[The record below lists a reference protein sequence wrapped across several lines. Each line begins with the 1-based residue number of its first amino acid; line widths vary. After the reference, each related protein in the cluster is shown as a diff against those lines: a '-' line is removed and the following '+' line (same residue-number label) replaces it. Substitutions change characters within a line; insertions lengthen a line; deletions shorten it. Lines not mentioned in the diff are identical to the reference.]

1 MVYSNRMNDDCFKDF
16 DAHVCSLLATPML
29 KAGMSAKA
37 ADVSMRA
44 VGMGADVTREELR
57 ILRKLGADMKAQVE
71 TRFGRCGLGYV
82 LARAGRA
89 AELEY
94 VLDHG
99 ADLTSRDRKGKYGL

>member
-1 MVYSNRMNDDCFKDF
+1 M
-16 DAHVCSLLATPML
+16 
-29 KAGMSAKA
+29 KAGLRAKA
-37 ADVSMRA
+37 ADVCMRA

-57 ILRKLGADMKAQVE
+57 ILRKLGADIRAQVE

-99 ADLTSRDRKGKYGL
+99 ADLTSRDREGKHGL